1 MTDVGVVCGVTRLCV
16 DVVALPVK
24 PLALRSPPRHC
35 TCCVGKKAS
44 AKGKKSPWIA
54 ACNAARKAL
63 NIKGFCAI
71 KKGTPLY
78 NKAKALY
85 KK

>member
-1 MTDVGVVCGVTRLCV
+1 M
-16 DVVALPVK
+16 K
-24 PLALRSPPRHC
+24 NKHC
-35 TCCVGKKAS
+35 KIVSKKAS

-54 ACNAARKAL
+54 AVAAARKAL

-78 NKAKALY
+78 AKAKALFTR
-85 KK
+85 